1 MVITFPAGGWRRA
14 LIAAIILP
22 ALIITCPATAAAQ
35 AHVHPES
42 ETPDRPTP
50 VTPVTTT
57 PRGRYEIQAVRAGRA
72 LDIDGVLNDEAWRDA
87 PMIDTFTQQEPEN
100 GQPATERT
108 EVKLLYDA
116 GNLYIAVH
124 AFDSDPEHIVA
135 TEMRRDSARLMD
147 EDHFEVILD
156 TFRDS
161 RSGYMFVTN
170 PLGAKLEQQ
179 IFEEGGG
186 NTRGSAS
193 NVNKDWNGVWE
204 SAARRT
210 SDGWTAEIVIPVVT
224 VRSPDVPVQ
233 SWGINFMRSI
243 RRKNEQVYWAPIP
256 KPYSIMQVSLAGTI
270 TGMSDLNRGLDLRV
284 KPYATAG
291 ARYDRVGSASGID
304 GLKDVGADV
313 KYGLGHGLGLDL
325 TINTDFAQAE
335 VDEQQVNL
343 TRFALFFPEKRD
355 FFLENSGQFSVGT
368 QGLERLMDLFF
379 SRRIGLSDTGEPI
392 DIRGGGRL
400 TGKMNGNNIAV
411 LDLQTEEQ
419 TGKPADNFLVA
430 RYSKDINRR
439 SRFGGLFINKD
450 SMNSA
455 HFNRVTAADALFAP
469 TRAFSIHT
477 IAAKSFTPGV
487 SDDQNAYHARALYLD
502 TRWQTYAEFSQV
514 DPNFNDEV
522 GFIPRKGIRQ
532 TKVHLER
539 NPRPGGVIRVME
551 PMMNIIYT
559 TDIHNRLLTRRIHH
573 MVGTRFQNGAYLN
586 AWWNRWFDQIDEPFK
601 VQTVTIPRGTY
612 RYNEFNFMLNSNPAR
627 RIYEQF
633 SYAPQ
638 TYYGG
643 DRTDVTGTVGVR
655 MTSRASGEYSLQRN
669 DVSGPWGSFVVNL
682 SILRLDFALSPRQTI
697 RSLSQYNSLTRQVS
711 TSIRYNFIYRPG
723 SDVYVVYDELQAD
736 QQGRPTLRNRQ
747 FVIKTTYLL
756 SR

>member
-1 MVITFPAGGWRRA
+1 MIITFIPGSFRRA

-22 ALIITCPATAAAQ
+22 ALIITCPANVAAQ
-35 AHVHPES
+35 AHVHPDAD
-42 ETPDRPTP
+42 TPDRPTP
-50 VTPVTTT
+50 VTPVTT
-57 PRGRYEIQAVRAGRA
+57 PRGRYEIQAVRAGHA
-72 LDIDGVLNDEAWRDA
+72 LNIDGVLNDEAWRDA
-87 PMIDTFTQQEPEN
+87 PMIDSFTQQEPEN

-124 AFDSDPEHIVA
+124 AFDSDPDHIVA

-193 NVNKDWNGVWE
+193 NINKDWNGVWE

-224 VRSPDVPVQ
+224 VRSPDVSVQ

-243 RRKNEQVYWAPIP
+243 RRKNEQVYWSPIP

-270 TGMSDLNRGLDLRV
+270 MGMTDLNRGLDLRI

-291 ARYDRVGSASGID
+291 ARYDRVGSTSGTD
-304 GLKDVGADV
+304 ALKDIGADA

-400 TGKMNGNNIAV
+400 TGKVHGNNIAV

-419 TGKPADNFLVA
+419 TGRPADNFLVA

-450 SMNSA
+450 SINSA

-487 SDDQNAYHARALYLD
+487 SDAQNAYHARALYLD
-502 TRWQTYAEFSQV
+502 TKWQTYAEFSQI

-522 GFIPRKGIRQ
+522 GFVPRKGIRQ

-539 NPRPGGVIRVME
+539 NPRPGGLIRVME
-551 PMMNIIYT
+551 PMMNIIYI
-559 TDIHNRLLTRRIHH
+559 TDNHNRLLTRRIHH

-586 AWWNRWFDQIDEPFK
+586 VWWNRWFDQIDEPFK

-633 SYAPQ
+633 SYSPQ

-655 MTSRASGEYSLQRN
+655 LNRRASSEYSLQRN
-669 DVSGPWGSFVVNL
+669 DVSGPWGAFVVNL

-723 SDVYVVYDELQAD
+723 SDIYVVYDELQAD